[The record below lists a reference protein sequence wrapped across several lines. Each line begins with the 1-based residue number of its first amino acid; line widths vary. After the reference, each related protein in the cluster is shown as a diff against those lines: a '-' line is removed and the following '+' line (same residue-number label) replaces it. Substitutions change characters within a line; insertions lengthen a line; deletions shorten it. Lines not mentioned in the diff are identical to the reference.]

1 MGPGDHAA
9 CIATAELLH
18 TYAAYEETRGT
29 EHAVKLSNE
38 DLAVLV
44 GESPMISSAFIA
56 AAPALGASP
65 SSAPNENITTPG
77 LAKRTDGSNDT
88 SARWLEPNEVPL
100 GTAPERPALGR

>member
-18 TYAAYEETRGT
+18 TYAAYDETRGT

-44 GESPMISSAFIA
+44 GESPFSSAFVSA
-56 AAPALGASP
+56 SLALGAAP
-65 SSAPNENITTPG
+65 SVAPN
-77 LAKRTDGSNDT
+77 
-88 SARWLEPNEVPL
+88 
-100 GTAPERPALGR
+100 